1 MVQLIIPRHVSVF
14 SSALLLKKISR
25 TPFQHAIFLNPVG
38 DAIKDDVVMRTLND
52 IGRTV
57 FANSQITVDLL
68 PSIGITILALVAIY
82 AVLSALGV
90 LPSDAASTG
99 YSAPSSEYGAPASSY
114 DAFARLGDSSYYKQA
129 LGDLQERIANL
140 KESPVFSYYSTNQGG
155 SNGPSSVD
163 VGYTA

>member
-1 MVQLIIPRHVSVF
+1 MFVF
-14 SSALLLKKISR
+14 SFSLKLRSII
-25 TPFQHAIFLNPVG
+25 PFQHAIFLNPVG

-68 PSIGITILALVAIY
+68 PSIGITVLALVAIY

-90 LPSDAASTG
+90 LPGDAALTG
-99 YSAPSSEYGAPASSY
+99 YSYSAPSSEYGAPASSY

-129 LGDLQERIANL
+129 LGDLQERISNL

>member
-1 MVQLIIPRHVSVF
+1 M
-14 SSALLLKKISR
+14 
-25 TPFQHAIFLNPVG
+25 NPVG

-90 LPSDAASTG
+90 LPGDAASTGYG

-129 LGDLQERIANL
+129 LGDLQERISNL

-163 VGYTA
+163 VGYTALKHLTKTA

>member
-1 MVQLIIPRHVSVF
+1 
-14 SSALLLKKISR
+14 
-25 TPFQHAIFLNPVG
+25 
-38 DAIKDDVVMRTLND
+38 MRTLND

-90 LPSDAASTG
+90 LPGDAASTG

-129 LGDLQERIANL
+129 LGDLQERISNL

-155 SNGPSSVD
+155 SNRPSSVD